1 MKKLKPKTLLK
12 VPLKMDFEFGR
23 TEKELGEVLE
33 FKKNSI
39 IKLENSKKN
48 VIQIYVNG
56 SVFAEGKV
64 LSKNGEIYVQITNLL
79 RK

>member
-1 MKKLKPKTLLK
+1 MKNLKPKALLK

-23 TEKELGEVLE
+23 TEKHLGEVLE

-48 VIQIYVNG
+48 VIQLYVNG

-79 RK
+79 RN

>member
-1 MKKLKPKTLLK
+1 MKKIKPKALYK
-12 VPLKMDFEFGR
+12 VPLTIDFEFGR
-23 TEKELGEVLE
+23 VEKQIGEILE
-33 FKKNSI
+33 FKKNTI
-39 IKLENSKKN
+39 VKLENSKKN

-64 LSKNGEIYVQITNLL
+64 LSKNGEIYVQITDLL